1 MKLTWYGHSCFLLE
15 SKDGSVVFDPYAP
28 SSVPGLALPELTADK
43 TICSHKHSDHFYPQ
57 GVRLTGREPALTVTQ
72 ISTFHD
78 GKRGALRGDNLVT
91 VVGAEGLRVAHFGDI
106 GHILSPEQLKELG
119 HIDVMLVPVGGYYTI
134 DAKQAAGLVQAVKP
148 TVVIPMHYRG
158 AGFGYDVIAPVEDFL
173 VLAGDVK
180 RFETNVLELNGA
192 AEPMTAVLKCPVS
205 RLTRPV

>member
-28 SSVPGLALPELTADK
+28 GSVPGLELPELTADK

-72 ISTFHD
+72 LPTFHD
-78 GKRGALRGDNLVT
+78 GKGGAQRGNNLIA
-91 VVGAEGLRVAHFGDI
+91 VVAAEGLRVAHFGDI
-106 GHILSPEQLKELG
+106 GHALSPEQLEELG

-134 DAKQAAGLVQAVKP
+134 DAKQATALVQAVKP

-158 AGFGYDVIAPVEDFL
+158 AGFGYDVIAPVEEFL
-173 VLAGDVK
+173 ALAGKVK
-180 RFETNVLELNGA
+180 RLETNVLELNGTEDA
-192 AEPMTAVLKCPVS
+192 MTAVPKCPES
-205 RLTRPV
+205 CLKQPV